1 MLTPTLPITHPLA
14 AAIGTHAA
22 PVSGPR
28 GRPHAVVIG
37 SGFGGLAA
45 AVRLGARGYR
55 VTVLEALEAPGGRA
69 GVHRQEGYTFDA
81 GPTVITAP
89 FLLEE
94 LWQLA
99 GRRLA
104 DDVELRP
111 VAPFYR
117 VRFDD
122 GEHFDYCGD
131 AAAMRAKVARFAPGE
146 VAGYEK
152 FLAHSEKVFRIGF
165 EQLGHVPFDRF
176 SDMLK
181 VAPDLMRLQSWRSVY
196 SMAARCVKDERLR
209 MVLTFQT
216 LLVGG
221 SPFAT
226 TSVYCLIAF
235 LERQWGV
242 HWAMGGTHRLIQG
255 LVGLIEGQGNR
266 VVCGMRVK
274 QILVE
279 RGRAAGVQLEGGERV
294 AADVVVSNADS
305 AFTYRHLLAPEHR
318 KRWTDARIERAKYS
332 MSLFVWYFGVR
343 GQYPDVPH
351 HTIALGPRYR
361 GLIDDIFDRQHLAQD
376 FSLYLH
382 RPTATDPS
390 LAPAGCD
397 TFYALSPVPHQASG
411 IDWTQQAEPYR
422 AAIQRRLEATLLPGL
437 GERIVTQRMMTPL
450 DFQHRLSSLRGAAFG
465 LEPVLTQSAWFRPH
479 NRSEEVPGL
488 YLVGAGTHPGAGVP
502 GVLSSARVL
511 DQVVPHGDTLMTAR
525 GLHA

>member
-131 AAAMRAKVARFAPGE
+131 AAAMREKVARFAPGD
-146 VAGYEK
+146 VAGYER

-176 SDMLK
+176 TDMLK

-235 LERQWGV
+235 LERRWGV
-242 HWAMGGTHRLIQG
+242 HWAMGGTNRLVQG

-266 VVCGMRVK
+266 VRCGARVK

-279 RGRAAGVQLEGGERV
+279 ARARRRRAARGRRAHRRRRGGVQRRLGL
-294 AADVVVSNADS
+294 
-305 AFTYRHLLAPEHR
+305 HLPPPAGARAPQALDR
-318 KRWTDARIERAKYS
+318 RQDRARQIFDEPVRLVFRRARP
-332 MSLFVWYFGVR
+332 V
-343 GQYPDVPH
+343 PDVPH

-361 GLIDDIFDRQHLAQD
+361 GLIDDIFDRKHLAED

-397 TFYALSPVPHQASG
+397 TFYALSPVPHQA
-411 IDWTQQAEPYR
+411 
-422 AAIQRRLEATLLPGL
+422 AASTGR
-437 GERIVTQRMMTPL
+437 
-450 DFQHRLSSLRGAAFG
+450 S
-465 LEPVLTQSAWFRPH
+465 RP
-479 NRSEEVPGL
+479 SPT
-488 YLVGAGTHPGAGVP
+488 APP
-502 GVLSSARVL
+502 SSAGSR
-511 DQVVPHGDTLMTAR
+511 PRCCR
-525 GLHA
+525 GWAIASSPSG